1 MLKKIFKKDG
11 IILVVQNDE
20 DIKLCYFIIN
30 NFIKDKSLDEY
41 KKIILKQRILVT
53 NIILNL
59 K

>member
-41 KKIILKQRILVT
+41 KKDYLKT
-53 NIILNL
+53 
-59 K
+59 KDFSY